1 VLATILVTAVFVTSS
16 SAQTNVARAATLA
29 SVTVSA
35 EDAKK
40 TLVKTQINAATAK
53 AIVEACVDFARASNA
68 SYSIFVLA
76 PSTDIVHA
84 HIMDGQFPIAIEA
97 ALLKAKTV
105 LYARTSSRSVAERFP
120 TVDTRLFRTDLGET
134 SGRAYYFAPGGL
146 PIVVEDQLIGAIG
159 VGGGPQEEQCAYQ
172 ALTKVLGPQPPLPP
186 VRQTAATP
194 PR

>member
-53 AIVEACVDFARASNA
+53 AIAEACVDFARASNA